1 MNFWDYNVWHFIL
14 QIAVIMVTI
23 LLGNTLRRKV
33 KFIKESL
40 LPASVIAGV
49 ILFAFKFIPFVGDKL
64 IDESFMEILTYHCLG
79 LGFVALSLK
88 TEVKHKNPNKMI
100 IVDSGI
106 ITVNG
111 YLIQAIVGLGLT
123 ILMSVTIFP
132 SLFYAAGLLLP
143 MGYGQGTGQ
152 ALNFGN
158 VFENFGFEQGTAF
171 GLSIAAIG
179 FLVACI
185 VGVVYLNVLRSKGK
199 LKLQEQRKEEVN
211 SLKEEV
217 YAPDESPINESVD
230 KLTIQMGFIFIVYI
244 ITYLVILG
252 GSTLAE
258 NYLGKFGVNTVK
270 PLLWGFNFLFGS
282 LFAILIKKI
291 VVILRVKKIMNH
303 TYINNHMMNRISGLF
318 FDMMVVA
325 GIAAINWQDLSGILW
340 PLLIICIVGGVSTF
354 IYIKVICK
362 YVYPKYQYE
371 AFFSIFGM
379 LTGTASTGMIL
390 LREID
395 PNFETPAA
403 NNLVLQQLPAIIFG
417 APILLLMTFA
427 AESLTNSL
435 IMFGVVIALF
445 IVYNLILLRK
455 KFFGKKKGVLNE
467 N

>member
-1 MNFWDYNVWHFIL
+1 MNFWDYNVWHFII

-33 KFIKESL
+33 KFIRDSL
-40 LPASVIAGV
+40 LPSSVIAGV
-49 ILFAFKFIPFVGDKL
+49 ILFIFKFIPFIGDKL

-88 TEVKHKNPNKMI
+88 TEVKHKNPNKMV

-123 ILMSVTIFP
+123 ILLSVTIFP

-158 VFENFGFEQGTAF
+158 VFENFGFKQGTAF
-171 GLSIAAIG
+171 GLSVAAIG

-185 VGVVYLNVLRSKGK
+185 VGVIYLNILRTKGK
-199 LKLQEQRKEEVN
+199 LKLQEQRKDLAN

-258 NYLGKFGVNTVK
+258 NYLGNFGVNTVK

-340 PLLIICIVGGVSTF
+340 PLLIVCIVGAVATF
-354 IYIKVICK
+354 CYLKYICK
-362 YVYPKYQYE
+362 YVYPNYEYE
-371 AFFSIFGM
+371 AFFSFFGM

-395 PNFETPAA
+395 PNFESPAA

-427 AESLTNSL
+427 AQSLTNSL
-435 IMFGVVIALF
+435 IMFGIVIVLF
-445 IVYNLILLRK
+445 VVYNIILMRK
-455 KFFGKKKGVLNE
+455 KIFGKKKVINNE

>member
-1 MNFWDYNVWHFIL
+1 MNFWDYNVWHFII
-14 QIAVIMVTI
+14 QIAIIMVTI
-23 LLGNTLRRKV
+23 LVGNTLRRKV
-33 KFIKESL
+33 KFIRESL

-49 ILFAFKFIPFVGDKL
+49 ILFALKFIPYIGDKL

-88 TEVKHKNPNKMI
+88 TEVKHKNNNKMI

-111 YLIQAIVGLGLT
+111 YLIQAIIGLGLT
-123 ILMSVTIFP
+123 IPMSVTIFP

-158 VFENFGFEQGTAF
+158 VFENFGFKQGTAF

-185 VGVVYLNVLRSKGK
+185 VGVIYLNILRAKGK
-199 LKLQEQRKEEVN
+199 LKLQEQRKDKAN

-217 YAPDESPINESVD
+217 YAQDESPITESVD

-258 NYLGKFGVNTVK
+258 NYLGNFGVNTIK

-291 VVILRVKKIMNH
+291 VAILRAKKIMNH

-340 PLLIICIVGGVSTF
+340 PLLIVCTVGAIGTF
-354 IYIKVICK
+354 AYVKYICK
-362 YVYPKYQYE
+362 YVYPTYEYE

-395 PNFETPAA
+395 PNFETPAS
-403 NNLVLQQLPAIIFG
+403 NNLVLQQLPAVIFG

-427 AESLTNSL
+427 AQSITNSL
-435 IMFGVVIALF
+435 VMFGIVIILF
-445 IVYNLILLRK
+445 IFYNLILLRK
-455 KFFGKKKGVLNE
+455 KIFRKKNV
-467 N
+467 